1 MDMPRPHN
9 CAEELQRETAIYLFI
24 LLIFPDTAF
33 DTWIPNQVQHEL
45 AVAFEPWLAADFSRL
60 RISVKFTVTI
70 SQM

>member
-45 AVAFEPWLAADFSRL
+45 AVASELWVGCGL
-60 RISVKFTVTI
+60 FTAEGFCEI
-70 SQM
+70 HSNQ

>member
-45 AVAFEPWLAADFSRL
+45 AVAFEPW
-60 RISVKFTVTI
+60 VGCGPFTAEGFCEI
-70 SQM
+70 HSNQ